1 MRGMQPLT
9 RRRTG
14 ALLVVGAMLLSV
26 ALVVVD
32 GLRFSRA
39 PEPTVPPP
47 VTLQALL
54 EQGSQERHAVYAF
67 LRDEAPGARIVLD
80 TTGPSPGLDTTSL
93 RSLGAAGPIEQAP
106 IGDGPL
112 GSAWLPEDEPDVRG
126 RLRFDA
132 WELHREPGAIDTVLV
147 GSRDGRTVL
156 VDRRS
161 VPGLGIPAA
170 RAGDAA
176 PAAPSLLH
184 AVTVEAALLVGLILM
199 GGLAL
204 PRRVGGG
211 IMRVALAL
219 LAGAAVQATSAFLF
233 LGGRVAMLG
242 GLAVALV
249 VARSLRRRGITTG
262 WTVTDLPVLGSSA
275 LALAC
280 AALIARLEGTVI
292 VTADALAHVERAIAL
307 GSGTMGLADLDAK
320 RPLALAAIQAPA
332 HALGAEG
339 LHAFGWALLLAATI
353 VLAMLPLRLLPAE
366 DRVGRI
372 GARAAGGLAF
382 VLILSVPMLR
392 TMAAFLNTHLLV
404 AVMLL
409 LLAALWALDDDGVGQ
424 SGLRPIAAIALLAL
438 IPARTESVLLVGLV
452 LLATLAARGD
462 TPVWLWAWPVV
473 GAGLTVWNGLHVVA
487 AALDTGTAPS
497 FPMTVLTVVG
507 LVTLLAG
514 QIVHQIPPVVRRA
527 VAVTGMVSLWIVL
540 LALLT
545 STLGSGAGAVEG
557 LRVNLGQG
565 EGAWGV
571 LAPLLVVLAVAAL
584 TIGTVRPE
592 ARLLLMRWL
601 VVGAVPSVL
610 LAKAADGTEGVT
622 ADGLTSALDT
632 MLVLGARVG
641 SWGDSANRM
650 WSHFALVAL
659 ALVVTTLVLALR
671 DESDA
676 DTPRTSR
683 EEGPPHARTI
693 TAALTGGLVL
703 LVALGAWQ
711 PTYLG
716 PTSPGSTVAVVAAP
730 DAAALVAGPEL
741 TEGVRTQAQVTL
753 PRVALPDDADDVVVC
768 AAFRTTDLGRI
779 VTGMTRV
786 GLSGPSGTSTLTFD
800 EFAWSGERVDEVC
813 VPDPGVSAAATTL
826 TVWAEG
832 GDRASAGDA
841 AVLLARPDGVPA
853 EAIEVRY
860 VAASEDPRGVPVR
873 LASRALRWGIESGP
887 ALVALLLASGTA
899 LLRSR
904 PLRR

>member
-1 MRGMQPLT
+1 MQPLT

-382 VLILSVPMLR
+382 ALILSVPMLR

-404 AVMLL
+404 AGLL
-409 LLAALWALDDDGVGQ
+409 LLLVSLWALDGTARIGLEPLGAIGV
-424 SGLRPIAAIALLAL
+424 IAL

-452 LLATLAARGD
+452 LLATLAACGD
-462 TPVWLWAWPVV
+462 VPTWRWAWPVV
-473 GAGLTVWNGLHVVA
+473 GTGLAVWNGFHVI
-487 AALDTGTAPS
+487 AALDAGSSPS
-497 FPMTVLTVVG
+497 FPVAALVVVG
-507 LVTLLAG
+507 VLIVLVGPFL
-514 QIVHQIPPVVRRA
+514 HRSPPQVRRA
-527 VAVTGMVSLWIVL
+527 TAVAGMVSLWAL
-540 LALLT
+540 LLLLLT
-545 STLGSGAGAVEG
+545 STVGSGSGAVEG

-571 LAPLLVVLAVAAL
+571 LSPLLVVLTVILLVARS
-584 TIGTVRPE
+584 VRPDP
-592 ARLLLMRWL
+592 RLLLMRWL
-601 VVGAVPSVL
+601 VVGAVPSVV
-610 LAKAADGTEGVT
+610 LAKAADGTDGV
-622 ADGLTSALDT
+622 AVDSLSAALDT
-632 MLVLGARVG
+632 LLVVGARVG
-641 SWGDSANRM
+641 SWGDSTNRM
-650 WSHFALVAL
+650 WSHFVLVAV
-659 ALVVTTLVLALR
+659 ALVVTTAVLAMSG
-671 DESDA
+671 DEV
-676 DTPRTSR
+676 RT
-683 EEGPPHARTI
+683 PPHASRARHVRAVAAVLAGGVMIAVTL
-693 TAALTGGLVL
+693 TA
-703 LVALGAWQ
+703 WM

-716 PTSPGSTVAVVAAP
+716 PSSPGSTRVILAVPGPGETVI
-730 DAAALVAGPEL
+730 GPEL
-741 TEGVRTQAQVTL
+741 TEGIRVEKQVRI
-753 PRVALPDDADDVVVC
+753 PRVVLPDDASDITVC
-768 AAFRTTDLGRI
+768 ATFRTTDLGRI
-779 VTGMTRV
+779 VTGTTGI
-786 GLSGPSGTSTLTFD
+786 GLGGPSGASSRAFD

-813 VPDPGVSAAATTL
+813 LPDPGVGRAPMTY

-832 GDRASAGDA
+832 GASATRGDA
-841 AVLLARPDGVPA
+841 AVLLTRADGSPTD
-853 EAIEVRY
+853 AIEVRY
-860 VAASEDPRGVPVR
+860 VAASEDPRGAPIR
-873 LASRALRWGIESGP
+873 LASTLLRRGIDVGP
-887 ALVALLLASGTA
+887 LAVAVLLALGLMLS
-899 LLRSR
+899 RSQSAPR
-904 PLRR
+904 